1 MDANSKSGSLSQ
13 AVINFDLLP
22 DSANVGIKDASIVA
36 GRAKPTLYRD
46 AAKGLIQF
54 IKIGHSTRIR
64 VGELRRYLNGEAA

>member
-1 MDANSKSGSLSQ
+1 MDANSKTGSLSQ

-22 DSANVGIKDASIVA
+22 DSANVGIRDASIVA

-64 VGELRRYLNGEAA
+64 VGELRRYLNGGTA

>member
-1 MDANSKSGSLSQ
+1 MDANSKSESLSQ

-64 VGELRRYLNGEAA
+64 VGELRRYLNGGAV